1 MFRTWFDQC
10 PLCANSGHLA
20 MAAPATTKPADTAT
34 QTVKAERVAL
44 IKHHKIK
51 LVHKVRME
59 RRPTAKTVTTKS

>member
-1 MFRTWFDQC
+1 
-10 PLCANSGHLA
+10 

-59 RRPTAKTVTTKS
+59 RHPTAKTVTTKS